1 MPNIQEYVSWE
12 GHTLIVHKLGDYGP
26 EEWEVTHPEHCC
38 YDDSYRCSPG
48 GHYCT
53 LGVIVDMSGMDLL
66 LADKETP
73 MEENV
78 EYELGIVVYN
88 FGDGVLNYILTWRPK
103 DAHSKGV

>member
-1 MPNIQEYVSWE
+1 
-12 GHTLIVHKLGDYGP
+12 
-26 EEWEVTHPEHCC
+26 
-38 YDDSYRCSPG
+38 
-48 GHYCT
+48 
-53 LGVIVDMSGMDLL
+53 MSGMDLL